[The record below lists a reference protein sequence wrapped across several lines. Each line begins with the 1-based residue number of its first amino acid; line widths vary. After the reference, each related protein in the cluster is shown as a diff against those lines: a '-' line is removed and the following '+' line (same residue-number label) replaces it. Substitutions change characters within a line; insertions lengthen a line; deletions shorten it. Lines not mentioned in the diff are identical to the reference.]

1 MSPAHRARLRWPRFP
16 FALMA
21 GMLAA
26 PVMCAADPV
35 SPDGIAGVAVT
46 GASGSVL
53 CLLAMVLIG
62 AACRER
68 DIRTALDP
76 AAPPAT
82 LPATLPQ
89 PQPQDAA

>member
-16 FALMA
+16 FALVA
-21 GMLAA
+21 GLLAA

-53 CLLAMVLIG
+53 CLLAMLLLG
-62 AACRER
+62 AACSER
-68 DIRTALDP
+68 DTRVPIAESVTSE
-76 AAPPAT
+76 APPAV
-82 LPATLPQ
+82 PAPAPPQ
-89 PQPQDAA
+89 EAV